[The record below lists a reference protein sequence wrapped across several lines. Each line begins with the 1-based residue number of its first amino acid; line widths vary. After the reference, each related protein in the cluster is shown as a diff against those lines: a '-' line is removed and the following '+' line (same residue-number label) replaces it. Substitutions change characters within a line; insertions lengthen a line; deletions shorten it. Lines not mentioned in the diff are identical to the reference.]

1 MPRVVLAV
9 ILALVVS
16 SCAGSATLAAPI
28 GPGTTAP
35 MADQAAPQPVTGN
48 SRVGLRLERI
58 VTGLEEPVAITLVN
72 GDRLLVAERNG
83 RIRLIED
90 GQLLEKPLVDLTG
103 RLATDSNEQGLLGI
117 ALQERPWSEGRL
129 FVLSTDPNGNVQLVE
144 YPVDATFTQPWF
156 PLRGRVVMTVRQPHK
171 NHQGGGML
179 FGPDGYLWVSF
190 GDGGGIGDPFGNGQ
204 DPYSLLGTIVRI
216 DVDGARP
223 YAIPPDNPFADG
235 SGGAPEVWGYGLRN
249 PWRFSIDEPTG
260 RVYIA
265 DVGQYDYEEIDVV
278 PTTAGGANFGW
289 PVVEGPQCFADPACD
304 PGQFVAPVHALAHE
318 NLCAIVGGGVYRGG
332 RIPEL
337 AGHYFYGDFCVGWI
351 RSLLVDEHGTVAEIR
366 DWTEDL
372 GTIGKITTFGVDGA
386 GEILVATREG
396 DLFRIVPERAGPGS

>member
-1 MPRVVLAV
+1 
-9 ILALVVS
+9 
-16 SCAGSATLAAPI
+16 
-28 GPGTTAP
+28 
-35 MADQAAPQPVTGN
+35 
-48 SRVGLRLERI
+48 
-58 VTGLEEPVAITLVN
+58 
-72 GDRLLVAERNG
+72 
-83 RIRLIED
+83 
-90 GQLLEKPLVDLTG
+90 
-103 RLATDSNEQGLLGI
+103 
-117 ALQERPWSEGRL
+117 
-129 FVLSTDPNGNVQLVE
+129 
-144 YPVDATFTQPWF
+144 
-156 PLRGRVVMTVRQPHK
+156 
-171 NHQGGGML
+171 
-179 FGPDGYLWVSF
+179 
-190 GDGGGIGDPFGNGQ
+190 
-204 DPYSLLGTIVRI
+204 VRI

-351 RSLLVDEHGTVAEIR
+351 RSLLVDEDGTVAEIR